1 MSGEASEPRTPSRAS
16 ILPRKVFGVPLSR
29 WLLLAALLAV
39 LVTLSV
45 IIRERLDLDWS
56 VASVRDFIARL
67 GPWGPIAFISVLTFR
82 FLFLIPTELLLIAA
96 GVLFGALLGTWY
108 ASLGLL
114 GSGILKI
121 ILVRIIGR
129 TAILAQVPDRVRAFV
144 EGAAQ
149 KRLSAWALFGGCAY
163 PFLPKHF
170 FQLAAILSNMD
181 MRAYLGAVFVGGG
194 VQAAVFATLGHAV
207 ISGAGVAASAIALLA
222 ALILPMAYPPTRRWL
237 LAPFTRPTPK
247 PTATGDG
254 LA

>member
-1 MSGEASEPRTPSRAS
+1 MSDETSEPKHPPRIS
-16 ILPRKVFGVPLSR
+16 ILHRKVFGVALSR
-29 WLLLAALLAV
+29 WMLLAALLAV
-39 LVTLSV
+39 LVVLSV

-56 VASVRDFIARL
+56 VASVRDFIAGL
-67 GPWGPIAFISVLTFR
+67 GPWGPIAFIGVLTFR

-96 GVLFGALLGTWY
+96 GVLFGVLLGTWY

-129 TAILAQVPDRVRAFV
+129 RAILAQVPSRVRAFV

-181 MRAYLGAVFVGGG
+181 MRAYLGAVYVGGG
-194 VQAAVFATLGHAV
+194 VQAAVFASLGHAV
-207 ISGAGVAASAIALLA
+207 MSGAGIAASAVVLLA
-222 ALILPMAYPPTRRWL
+222 ALLLPMAYPPTRRWL
-237 LAPFTRPTPK
+237 LAPFTTPTSHSAASGESQ
-247 PTATGDG
+247 T
-254 LA
+254 